1 VADDSRL
8 RRHPRHRAGWD
19 GSSWGRRARRC
30 ASGPAWAERRANE
43 QLSPRSRRE
52 RRARVRLQRVPSRW
66 ALHSARRT
74 PRVRARGLRART
86 RRVPLPSRPSWPW
99 LPSRPFR
106 LSRPRREPHGEVRR
120 RRRVGGCGRPE
131 RLRSTRTG
139 SMRRYLVSE
148 RVRATPCSSARA
160 LLTARALVFSL
171 APKRSLTSRTRTFG
185 GHSFLFFHNY
195 GLFPIVRP
203 RITARSSSP
212 TADLSARAT

>member
-1 VADDSRL
+1 MADDLRL
-8 RRHPRHRAGWD
+8 RRHPRRRAGWD
-19 GSSWGRRARRC
+19 GSSWDRRARRC

-43 QLSPRSRRE
+43 QLSQRSRRE
-52 RRARVRLQRVPSRW
+52 RLARVRPQRASSRR

-86 RRVPLPSRPSWPW
+86 RRVPLPSRPW
-99 LPSRPFR
+99 LPLRLFR
-106 LSRPRREPHGEVRR
+106 LSRPRRGPHGEVRR
-120 RRRVGGCGRPE
+120 RRRAGGCGRPV

-139 SMRRYLVSE
+139 SRRRYLVSE